1 MNWTIESYKT
11 DVAEISSNDHQ
22 NIYIVNVLDENNK
35 IVAAKEAYGDENF
48 NLVVRQMIAQYG
60 QYIAKIEHNG

>member
-1 MNWTIESYKT
+1 MNWKIESYKT

-22 NIYIVNVLDENNK
+22 PIYTVNVINENNN
-35 IVAAKEAYGDENF
+35 IVASKEAYGNENLKTVT
-48 NLVVRQMIAQYG
+48 NQMIARYG